1 MLIFKYD
8 PLKTDVLERELV
20 DKKRT
25 LKKNENQSVRIS
37 FKSKNYTTRIGFFTR
52 IGYNFTIES
61 VSFITF
67 RKYKKR
73 DGILGRLF
81 TKDKVEGELTEKGT
95 YNKIRKKKKYELNFT
110 RVRKNRTY
118 TVTKI
123 KRLKNG
129 KIIEFGTYVKNK
141 TIEEYNFGPKQQ
153 S

>member
-1 MLIFKYD
+1 MLTFFYS
-8 PLKTDVLERELV
+8 PLKIDILKRELA
-20 DKKRT
+20 DNKET
-25 LKKNENQSVRIS
+25 LKKNEKQSVRIL
-37 FKSKNYTTRIGFFTR
+37 FKPKNYTTR

-61 VSFITF
+61 VNLITF
-67 RKYKKR
+67 RKYR
-73 DGILGRLF
+73 WFR
-81 TKDKVEGELTEKGT
+81 DKVEGELTEKGT

-141 TIEEYNFGPKQQ
+141 NVYEWEEEA
-153 S
+153 SHIH

>member
-25 LKKNENQSVRIS
+25 LKKNEKQSVRIL
-37 FKSKNYTTRIGFFTR
+37 FKPKNYTTR
-52 IGYNFTIES
+52 IGYNFTIEY
-61 VSFITF
+61 VNLITF
-67 RKYKKR
+67 RKYR
-73 DGILGRLF
+73 WF
-81 TKDKVEGELTEKGT
+81 KDKVEGELTEKGT

-141 TIEEYNFGPKQQ
+141 TIEEYNFGPEQQ